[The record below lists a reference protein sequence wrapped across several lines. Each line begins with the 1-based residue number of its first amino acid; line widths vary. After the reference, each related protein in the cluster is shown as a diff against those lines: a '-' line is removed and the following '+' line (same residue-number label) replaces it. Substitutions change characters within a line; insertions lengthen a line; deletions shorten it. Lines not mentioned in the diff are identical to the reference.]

1 MGATPSVRSSR
12 SARSRPAPHSEKSP
26 ELRQLARQDERVRK
40 ILELGTRIE
49 GLARHASV
57 HAAGVVIAPGPLTD
71 YVPVCLAPQE
81 AEAIITQYDMVALE
95 QVGMLKIDVLGLR
108 TLTVIHDAVRMVA
121 DRHGVTLDMNALD
134 LEDPQ
139 VYQLLGS
146 AGSPCATRTPRWRR
160 SSSPR
165 TV

>member
-1 MGATPSVRSSR
+1 MIPAGPGISVTL
-12 SARSRPAPHSEKSP
+12 AEASEKSP

-108 TLTVIHDAVRMVA
+108 TLTVIHDAVGMRSEEHTSELQSQSNLVC
-121 DRHGVTLDMNALD
+121 RLL
-134 LEDPQ
+134 LEKKKKI
-139 VYQLLGS
+139 
-146 AGSPCATRTPRWRR
+146 RR
-160 SSSPR
+160 Q
-165 TV
+165 